1 MSKLGLVIILIL
13 TAGRNYAQEY
23 FVLIQADSSQSF
35 YIRLGD
41 QLYPSSPE
49 GHLILSRLKD
59 SSYSITIG
67 FPGQIFPEERF
78 FFDIH
83 QKDQVFR
90 LKHENRQ
97 IWRLYDGEGA
107 ALRLDAGDGAFN
119 KSRITGIKKDDAF
132 SRLMADV
139 VKDTAVMYNTYAMQ
153 QILSDSPARVAT
165 AGSPAAGSPA
175 AGPPAAKSA
184 TPASPTAASPTAG
197 LPTTGSLAAGSPTAG
212 SATSGS
218 PTAASPDTTALAH
231 LTGDTSLFRPYSVKD
246 TSVAMEHS
254 VMMGHSVAAV
264 PAGRDSLVSTV
275 VPADTQPVAAMP
287 GPVRRDSSAAAVVPL
302 YRPMMSDSAVAAGPL
317 YRPSDVVK
325 VSEHKSARSLR
336 LVYTDHAV
344 DSKTDT
350 IVVIIPVDT
359 GRQAAEGGHGPNP
372 DSPVLGSGSRPVDSL
387 QKRAP
392 AKPALPFVNS
402 DCHAYA
408 TDYDVDKLRVKMLG
422 SGKDEDRIQ
431 DARKFFKTKCFSTR
445 QIRALS
451 EVFATDA
458 TKFRFLEAAY
468 PFVSDDHFP
477 ELISLFADP
486 VYSGRFK
493 AMTGRQ

>member
-35 YIRLGD
+35 YVRLGD
-41 QLYPSSPE
+41 QLYSSSRE

-67 FPGQIFPEERF
+67 FPGQVFPEERF
-78 FFDIH
+78 FFDMH

-90 LKHENRQ
+90 LKLEDGRVWH
-97 IWRLYDGEGA
+97 LYDGQGE
-107 ALRLDAGDGAFN
+107 ALRLDAGEGGIH
-119 KSRITGIKKDDAF
+119 KSRVTGIKKDDAF

-165 AGSPAAGSPA
+165 APTPAAD
-175 AGPPAAKSA
+175 SA
-184 TPASPTAASPTAG
+184 TTASPTAAPA
-197 LPTTGSLAAGSPTAG
+197 TTGSPAPV
-212 SATSGS
+212 
-218 PTAASPDTTALAH
+218 SPDIIALSHPAV
-231 LTGDTSLFRPYSVKD
+231 DISLLRVYSVKD
-246 TSVAMEHS
+246 TSVR
-254 VMMGHSVAAV
+254 
-264 PAGRDSLVSTV
+264 PPDSLI
-275 VPADTQPVAAMP
+275 
-287 GPVRRDSSAAAVVPL
+287 
-302 YRPMMSDSAVAAGPL
+302 MSDSPAAAGPL

-359 GRQAAEGGHGPNP
+359 GRQAAGGGHGPNP
-372 DSPVLGSGSRPVDSL
+372 DSPVLGSGSGSRPVDSL

-402 DCHAYA
+402 DCHSYA
-408 TDYDVDKLRVKMLG
+408 TDYDVDKLRIKMLG
-422 SGKDEDRIQ
+422 SGQDEDRIRE
-431 DARKFFKTKCFSTR
+431 ARKFFKTKCFSTR

-477 ELISLFADP
+477 ELISLLADP
-486 VYSGRFK
+486 VYSGRFRT
-493 AMTGRQ
+493 MTDRQ

>member
-1 MSKLGLVIILIL
+1 MSKLGLVILLIL

-35 YIRLGD
+35 YVRLGD
-41 QLYPSSPE
+41 QLYSSSQE

-67 FPGQIFPEERF
+67 FPGQVFPEERF

-90 LKHENRQ
+90 LRQENGQ
-97 IWRLYDGEGA
+97 IWRLYDGQGS
-107 ALRLDAGDGAFN
+107 ALKGLDAGEGGIN
-119 KSRITGIKKDDAF
+119 RSRITGIKKDDAF

-153 QILSDSPARVAT
+153 QILSDSPSIVAT
-165 AGSPAAGSPA
+165 AGSTAIGSATTGSSSAGSVTTGSPAAGSA
-175 AGPPAAKSA
+175 
-184 TPASPTAASPTAG
+184 
-197 LPTTGSLAAGSPTAG
+197 TTGSPAAG
-212 SATSGS
+212 SATTVSS
-218 PTAASPDTTALAH
+218 DTTALAH
-231 LTGDTSLFRPYSVKD
+231 PAVDTSLFRPYSVKD
-246 TSVAMEHS
+246 TSV
-254 VMMGHSVAAV
+254 VTGHSMAAV
-264 PAGRDSLVSTV
+264 PAGRDSLVAPA
-275 VPADTQPVAAMP
+275 VPADIQAVAAMT
-287 GPVRRDSSAAAVVPL
+287 GPVRRDSSAAAVPL
-302 YRPMMSDSAVAAGPL
+302 YRPVVADSTAAAAPL
-317 YRPSDVVK
+317 YRLSDVVK

-336 LVYTDHAV
+336 LVYTDHAA

-359 GRQAAEGGHGPNP
+359 GRQAAGGGHGPNP
-372 DSPVLGSGSRPVDSL
+372 DSPVLGSGSGSRPADSL

-392 AKPALPFVNS
+392 AKSPLPFVNS
-402 DCHAYA
+402 DCHSYA
-408 TDYDVDKLRVKMLG
+408 TDYDVDKLRIKMLG
-422 SGKDEDRIQ
+422 SGQDEDRIRE
-431 DARKFFKTKCFSTR
+431 ARRIFKTKCFSTR
-445 QIRALS
+445 QIKALS

-486 VYSGRFK
+486 VYSGRFRT
-493 AMTGRQ
+493 MTGRQ

>member
-13 TAGRNYAQEY
+13 TAGRNYAQQY

-35 YIRLGD
+35 YVRLGD
-41 QLYPSSPE
+41 QFYSSSRE

-67 FPGQIFPEERF
+67 FPGQVFPEERF

-90 LKHENRQ
+90 LKLEDGQ
-97 IWRLYDGEGA
+97 LWRLYDGQGS
-107 ALRLDAGDGAFN
+107 ALKGPDAGAGGIN
-119 KSRITGIKKDDAF
+119 KSRIAGIKKDDAF

-165 AGSPAAGSPA
+165 AGSPAAV
-175 AGPPAAKSA
+175 SA
-184 TPASPTAASPTAG
+184 TPV
-197 LPTTGSLAAGSPTAG
+197 
-212 SATSGS
+212 
-218 PTAASPDTTALAH
+218 SPDTSALAH
-231 LTGDTSLFRPYSVKD
+231 PTVDTSLFRPYSVV
-246 TSVAMEHS
+246 T
-254 VMMGHSVAAV
+254 
-264 PAGRDSLVSTV
+264 AGRDSLAAPI
-275 VPADTQPVAAMP
+275 VPADTQVVAANP
-287 GPVRRDSSAAAVVPL
+287 GPVKRDSSAAAVVPL
-302 YRPMMSDSAVAAGPL
+302 YRPMTGDSAAAAGPL

-325 VSEHKSARSLR
+325 VSEHQSARSMR
-336 LVYTDHAV
+336 LVYADHAA
-344 DSKTDT
+344 DSKIDT

-359 GRQAAEGGHGPNP
+359 GLQTAGGGHGPNP
-372 DSPVLGSGSRPVDSL
+372 DSPVLGSGSGSRLADSL

-402 DCHAYA
+402 DCHSFA
-408 TDYDVDKLRVKMLG
+408 TDYDVDKLRIKMLG
-422 SGKDEDRIQ
+422 SGQDEDRIRE
-431 DARKFFKTKCFSTR
+431 ARKIFKTKCFSTR

-477 ELISLFADP
+477 ELISLLADP
-486 VYSGRFK
+486 MYSGRFR

>member
-13 TAGRNYAQEY
+13 TAGRNYAQQY

-35 YIRLGD
+35 YVRLGD
-41 QLYPSSPE
+41 QLYSSSRE

-67 FPGQIFPEERF
+67 FPRQVFPEERF

-90 LKHENRQ
+90 LKLEDGQ
-97 IWRLYDGEGA
+97 VWRLYDGQGS
-107 ALRLDAGDGAFN
+107 ALKGLDAGVGGIN
-119 KSRITGIKKDDAF
+119 KFRITGIKKDDAF

-139 VKDTAVMYNTYAMQ
+139 VKDTAVMYNTYAMR

-165 AGSPAAGSPA
+165 TGSPAAV
-175 AGPPAAKSA
+175 SA
-184 TPASPTAASPTAG
+184 TTPSIAGVSPVAV
-197 LPTTGSLAAGSPTAG
+197 
-212 SATSGS
+212 SAT
-218 PTAASPDTTALAH
+218 TVSPDTTALAH
-231 LTGDTSLFRPYSVKD
+231 PTVDTSLFRPYSV
-246 TSVAMEHS
+246 A
-254 VMMGHSVAAV
+254 
-264 PAGRDSLVSTV
+264 PAGRDSLAAPI
-275 VPADTQPVAAMP
+275 VPADTQVVAANP
-287 GPVRRDSSAAAVVPL
+287 GPVKRDSSAAAVVPL
-302 YRPMMSDSAVAAGPL
+302 YRPMTGDSAAAAGPL

-336 LVYTDHAV
+336 LVYTDHAA
-344 DSKTDT
+344 DSKIDT

-359 GRQAAEGGHGPNP
+359 GRQTAGGGHGPNP
-372 DSPVLGSGSRPVDSL
+372 DSPVLGSGSGSQPADSL

-402 DCHAYA
+402 DCHSFA
-408 TDYDVDKLRVKMLG
+408 TDYDVDKLRIKMLG
-422 SGKDEDRIQ
+422 SGQDEDRIRE
-431 DARKFFKTKCFSTR
+431 ARKIFKTKCFSTR

-451 EVFATDA
+451 EVFTTDA

-468 PFVSDDHFP
+468 PFVSDDHFL
-477 ELISLFADP
+477 ELNSLLADP
-486 VYSGRFK
+486 VYSGRFR